1 MMTKEEKVAYWL
13 DVADYDIETAEAMY
27 NSGRWLYVGFM
38 CHQVIEKTLK
48 AYWCGS
54 QPEDP
59 PYTHNLVLLSD
70 KTGLAEMLSEE
81 QNVFISQMMPL
92 NIQARYPSYKE
103 QLSKKLNKDTCR
115 MIIDKTKEMQSWIKS
130 KL

>member
-1 MMTKEEKVAYWL
+1 MDKVKYWI
-13 DVADYDIETAEAMY
+13 DIADYDYATACDLMK
-27 NSGRWLYVGFM
+27 SRRWIYVAFM
-38 CHQVIEKTLK
+38 CHQTIEKTLK
-48 AYWCGS
+48 AYWTAT

-59 PYTHNLVLLSD
+59 PYTHNLVLLAD
-70 KTGLAEMLSEE
+70 KTGLAEMLCEE

-115 MIIDKTKEMQSWIKS
+115 MIIDKTKELQSWIKS

>member
-1 MMTKEEKVAYWL
+1 MTKEEKVAYWL
-13 DVADYDIETAEAMY
+13 DIADYDIETAEAMY
-27 NSGRWLYVGFM
+27 KTKRWLYVGFM

-115 MIIDKTKEMQSWIKS
+115 MIIDQTKEMQSWIKS

>member
-1 MMTKEEKVAYWL
+1 MMTKEEKVVYWL
-13 DVADYDIETAEAMY
+13 DIADYDIETAEAMY

-48 AYWCGS
+48 AYWCGT

-70 KTGLAEMLSEE
+70 KTGLGFAERRTE
-81 QNVFISQMMPL
+81 FIYFTNDATQYTSTLPV
-92 NIQARYPSYKE
+92 I
-103 QLSKKLNKDTCR
+103 
-115 MIIDKTKEMQSWIKS
+115 
-130 KL
+130 

>member
-13 DVADYDIETAEAMY
+13 DIADYDIETAEAMY

-38 CHQVIEKTLK
+38 CHQVIEKTFK
-48 AYWCGS
+48 AYWCGT

-70 KTGLAEMLSEE
+70 KTGLAELLSEE

-103 QLSKKLNKDTCR
+103 QLSKKLNKATCR
-115 MIIDKTKEMQSWIKS
+115 MIIDKTKEVQSWIKS